1 VLKSIND
8 QRSEYIEKKI
18 YLELI
23 SEELHYRKS
32 TQFDVIIQNDL
43 LKLFIVEWKHHFYT
57 R

>member
-43 LKLFIVEWKHHFYT
+43 LKLFIEWKHHFYT